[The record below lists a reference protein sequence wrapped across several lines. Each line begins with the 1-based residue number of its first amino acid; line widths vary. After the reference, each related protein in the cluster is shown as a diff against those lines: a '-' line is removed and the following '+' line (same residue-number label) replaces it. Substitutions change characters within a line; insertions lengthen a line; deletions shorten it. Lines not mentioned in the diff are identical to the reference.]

1 MFDEVNL
8 LNGSCMLVIVNGYL
22 CLCVQE
28 SVYMTACL
36 CLIGYIEGHSVYMTA
51 CLCLF
56 GYIEGHTEDLVVFNI
71 NLNMLLP

>member
-36 CLIGYIEGHSVYMTA
+36 C
-51 CLCLF
+51 
-56 GYIEGHTEDLVVFNI
+56 
-71 NLNMLLP
+71 